1 MIRAI
6 EIRNAQM
13 VKLFV
18 DKKETDVNADDGMEN
33 VIHSAVNPYYVTP
46 KNEIVKLI
54 LDRDDLDYNCKDKTN
69 ENSPLHIAVEKGS
82 LFIVN
87 LLVNKPKIE
96 INSRN
101 KISKI
106 IINFGVLKNIF
117 Y

>member
-1 MIRAI
+1 
-6 EIRNAQM
+6 M

-18 DKKETDVNADDGMEN
+18 DKKETDINADDGMEN

-54 LDRDDLDYNCKDKTN
+54 LDRDDLNYNCKDKTN
-69 ENSPLHIAVEKGS
+69 ENSPLHIAVEKCS

-101 KISKI
+101 KIL
-106 IINFGVLKNIF
+106 NFF
-117 Y
+117 